1 MTVSH
6 GRVRTAARV
15 VLGLWT
21 LTMAV
26 ALFLPGEIVARSDLS
41 SPDKLIH
48 MGVFAVWAGLAVVAG
63 APIRA
68 VLLAGAV
75 FAAGTEAVQTLWTA
89 IHRAG
94 DPADFV
100 ADVLG
105 MGLGVLAARVL
116 LRWRAAPEA

>member
-6 GRVRTAARV
+6 VRVRAAARV
-15 VLGLWT
+15 FLGLWT

-26 ALFLPGEIVARSDLS
+26 AFFLPGEIVERTGLF

-75 FAAGTEAVQTLWTA
+75 FAAGTEAVQSLWTE
-89 IHRAG
+89 IQRAG

-100 ADVLG
+100 ADTLG
-105 MGLGVLAARVL
+105 LGLGVLVARTL
-116 LRWRAAPEA
+116 LRWRPAPEA